1 LITCT
6 DVIKDP
12 NSGEVIELR
21 CTWDPDS
28 LGGAPADGRKV
39 RGTLHWVSA
48 EHALEAE
55 VRLYDRLFK
64 DENPSAGDGDF
75 LESLN
80 PDSLEVL
87 SGCQVEPS
95 LASAQSG
102 DRMQLE
108 RLGYFCVD
116 PSSESAGKLVLNRT
130 VGLRDAWAKEAKKKA
145 S

>member
-1 LITCT
+1 
-6 DVIKDP
+6 VIVDP

-21 CTWDPDS
+21 CTWDPES

-48 EHALEAE
+48 DRSIEAE

-116 PSSESAGKLVLNRT
+116 PNSESAGKLVLNRT
-130 VGLRDAWAKEAKKKA
+130 VGLRDTWEKEAKKAA